1 MREPRGR
8 GLMAAGRGNLL
19 GGFLKMGTRVT
30 LRGLTQAILVAKKA
44 NPAVAIVFNANA
56 VEGNKQLKFYG
67 VVSVGGVEYDLAG
80 TNGKLKLFTD
90 ADDLVK
96 YIASAAP
103 AGSGTYPVL
112 IHTGSTL
119 AAAVPSDLVKAAAAK
134 VVKLQ
139 AAKVAQTAV
148 IAEIDAQLA
157 LMVGWASGSSLQ
169 VAKLNETNTQ
179 RAAVVADIAAIDAEI
194 VRLTP

>member
-1 MREPRGR
+1 
-8 GLMAAGRGNLL
+8 
-19 GGFLKMGTRVT
+19 MGTRVT

-112 IHTGSTL
+112 IHTGSQL

-148 IAEIDAQLA
+148 IAEIDAQRA
-157 LMVGWASGSSLQ
+157 LMVGWENGSPLQ

>member
-1 MREPRGR
+1 M
-8 GLMAAGRGNLL
+8 
-19 GGFLKMGTRVT
+19 
-30 LRGLTQAILVAKKA
+30 
-44 NPAVAIVFNANA
+44 
-56 VEGNKQLKFYG
+56 
-67 VVSVGGVEYDLAG
+67 
-80 TNGKLKLFTD
+80 
-90 ADDLVK
+90 
-96 YIASAAP
+96 
-103 AGSGTYPVL
+103 
-112 IHTGSTL
+112 
-119 AAAVPSDLVKAAAAK
+119 
-134 VVKLQ
+134 VKLQ

>member
-1 MREPRGR
+1 
-8 GLMAAGRGNLL
+8 
-19 GGFLKMGTRVT
+19 MGTRVT
-30 LRGLTQAILVAKKA
+30 LRGLTQAILVAKLA
-44 NPAVAIVFNANA
+44 DPAVVIVFNANA

-80 TNGKLKLFTD
+80 NNGRLKLFND
-90 ADDLVK
+90 ADDFVK
-96 YIASAAP
+96 FVAAAAP
-103 AGSGTYPVL
+103 AGSGVYPVH
-112 IHTGSTL
+112 IRTGDTL

-148 IAEIDAQLA
+148 IGEIDAQLA
-157 LMVGWASGSSLQ
+157 LMAGWGSGSSLQ
-169 VAKLNETNTQ
+169 VARLNETKTQ